1 MRFQC
6 NHCRALLELDDV
18 QPGEIVQCP
27 TCLSPVAVPET
38 VTSPRAL
45 LGDFVIKN
53 LIGNGGMGT
62 VYLAHQITLDRDVAL
77 KVLHADFSDD
87 TAFIQNFI
95 NEARAAASLNHPNIV
110 QAVAVNCDEG
120 RWYFAMEYINGS
132 TLKQML
138 AQNGRIPP
146 QQMLGIASEIVSAL
160 KYAWKEKQIVHRDI
174 KPDNIMMTADGHA
187 KLADLGLARKITE
200 LHEDGSTELFGTPQY
215 LAPELLSGATPNAA
229 SDIYSLG
236 ATLYHALSGRF
247 PFIADTPEA
256 IANLH
261 VTAPLVP
268 LKEVAPDISE
278 PISNLVDIMMAKS
291 PEDRYQDY
299 DELEKDI
306 QRVANGEMPL
316 HTLSAD
322 ASSESNDASSS
333 ETTATAK
340 HGKPKLK
347 FTKGHVKL
355 HKTDKTPSAEDATSS
370 ATSDTNQPDNTAQQ
384 EQSSEVTTTEAAAQP
399 TSAPV
404 PPPVKT
410 GGTAILLTVVALLI
424 VVACAAVAAFII
436 HGRKQTP
443 NAVQTPSVAT
453 QTETVATEEQPQVSQ
468 EEQQAKIEAEEKAK
482 LEAEEKA
489 RKEAEEK
496 AKLEAEE
503 KERKEAEEKAKL
515 EAEEKARKDA
525 EEKARKEKEEK
536 IAAEKARKEAEI
548 KARRDAVAA
557 EKAQRIEN
565 ALQEVAGRDFSDAR
579 QAFFSRIEHEEP
591 QDKEWRDQW
600 EQALTV
606 AESFWDGLK
615 DSASKL
621 TETQLNDFAMKNLRQ
636 KFLKSNFGEQPWTI
650 VDMTGDTITLRREID
665 ATEADDGKEE
675 IKPIQWTRKLQELR
689 FNQLEAL
696 ANTIFPLKDKSAE
709 ESRQALGL
717 YLLLCG
723 IAPAKAIIEKYN
735 LSENWPAITEAADSM
750 SPSNYIATQLA
761 CVKERAAIAA
771 NSKEPLLRTL
781 AAIQA
786 YSLGNAL
793 YLTFPNQKEFY
804 ATEIQQII
812 KPLFST
818 NR

>member
-27 TCLSPVAVPET
+27 TCLSPVAVPES

-120 RWYFAMEYINGS
+120 RWYFAMEYIDGN

-138 AQNGRIPP
+138 EQNGRIPER
-146 QQMLGIASEIVSAL
+146 QMLGIAKEVVSAL

-200 LHEDGSTELFGTPQY
+200 MNEDGSTELYGTPQY

-256 IANLH
+256 IATLH

-268 LKEVAPDISE
+268 LKDIAPDISE
-278 PISNLVDIMMAKS
+278 PVSRLVDIMMAKS

-299 DELEKDI
+299 DQLEQDI
-306 QRVANGEMPL
+306 QHIENGEMPI
-316 HTLSAD
+316 HQSSDD
-322 ASSESNDASSS
+322 AAKTDDAQ
-333 ETTATAK
+333 TTSQATTQK

-347 FTKGHVKL
+347 FTKSHVKL
-355 HKTDKTPSAEDATSS
+355 HKTEKTSSNDTSTINATSTEQSQKTTEQEKPTETPS
-370 ATSDTNQPDNTAQQ
+370 
-384 EQSSEVTTTEAAAQP
+384 VTP
-399 TSAPV
+399 APSTL
-404 PPPVKT
+404 PPVKT
-410 GGTAILLTVVALLI
+410 GGSSAILLAVLALLI
-424 VVACAAVAAFII
+424 IIIGSAVAFFVIRGHQQTTPAVQPAAVA
-436 HGRKQTP
+436 
-443 NAVQTPSVAT
+443 S
-453 QTETVATEEQPQVSQ
+453 QTEVKESEEQTQVVQ
-468 EEQQAKIEAEEKAK
+468 DEEKAKAEAAEKARLEAEEKEKKEAEEKARLEAEEKARKEADEKAK

-489 RKEAEEK
+489 KK
-496 AKLEAEE
+496 
-503 KERKEAEEKAKL
+503 
-515 EAEEKARKDA
+515 EAEEKARK
-525 EEKARKEKEEK
+525 EEEEK
-536 IAAEKARKEAEI
+536 IAAEKARKEAEL
-548 KARRDAVAA
+548 KARQDAIAT
-557 EKAQRIEN
+557 EKAKRIKT
-565 ALQEVAGRDFSDAR
+565 ALQEVAERDFSDAR

-591 QDKEWRDQW
+591 QDKKWRDQW
-600 EQALTV
+600 EQALMEV
-606 AESFWDGLK
+606 ECFWDGMK
-615 DSASKL
+615 NATQKL
-621 TETQLNDFAMKNLRQ
+621 INTQLNEFSMKSLRQ
-636 KFLKSNFGEQPWTI
+636 KFIKTNFCEQPWTI
-650 VDMTGDTITLRREID
+650 TDMTGDTITLRREFDIS
-665 ATEADDGKEE
+665 EADDGKEE
-675 IKPIQWTRKLQELR
+675 LKPVQWTRKLQELR
-689 FNQLEAL
+689 FSQIEAI
-696 ANTIFPLKDKSAE
+696 AERIFPLKGKSQE
-709 ESRQALGL
+709 ESRQSLGL

-723 IAPAKAIIEKYN
+723 VAPSQAIVEKYGLN
-735 LSENWPAITEAADSM
+735 ENWSAIVETANSI
-750 SPSNYIATQLA
+750 SPQNYITTQLA
-761 CVKERAAIAA
+761 CVKERAETATNA
-771 NSKEPLLRTL
+771 KEPLIRTL
-781 AAIQA
+781 VAIQA

-793 YLTFPNQKEFY
+793 YLTFPTQKELY

>member
-27 TCLSPVAVPET
+27 TCLSPVAVPES

-138 AQNGRIPP
+138 AQNGRIPEH
-146 QQMLGIASEIVSAL
+146 QMLGIATEIVSAL

-200 LHEDGSTELFGTPQY
+200 LHEDGSTELYGTPQY
-215 LAPELLSGATPNAA
+215 IAPELLSGATPNAA

-236 ATLYHALSGRF
+236 ATLYHALSGQF
-247 PFIADTPEA
+247 PFIADTPVS

-268 LKEVAPDISE
+268 LKDVAPDISE
-278 PISNLVDIMMAKS
+278 PVSRLVDIMMAKS
-291 PEDRYQDY
+291 PENRYQDY
-299 DELEKDI
+299 DVLEQNI
-306 QRVANGEMPL
+306 QRVISGEMPIL
-316 HTLSAD
+316 QSAD
-322 ASSESNDASSS
+322 DAAQNDGTQATEQTAAS
-333 ETTATAK
+333 K

-347 FTKGHVKL
+347 FTKGHAKL
-355 HKTDKTPSAEDATSS
+355 HKTDKTAAEEATPATEQANATTEQEKPVETPSATAALS
-370 ATSDTNQPDNTAQQ
+370 A
-384 EQSSEVTTTEAAAQP
+384 
-399 TSAPV
+399 
-404 PPPVKT
+404 PPPVKP
-410 GGTAILLTVVALLI
+410 GGGSAILLSVLALLI
-424 VVACAAVAAFII
+424 VIACAAVAVFVIR
-436 HGRKQTP
+436 GRQQTTP
-443 NAVQTPSVAT
+443 AVQTDAVAAS
-453 QTETVATEEQPQVSQ
+453 QTDVTDTEEQTQAI
-468 EEQQAKIEAEEKAK
+468 EEAEKAQKEAEEKARLEAEEK
-482 LEAEEKA
+482 EKKEAEEKARLEAEEKA

-503 KERKEAEEKAKL
+503 KAKKEAEEKARR
-515 EAEEKARKDA
+515 EE
-525 EEKARKEKEEK
+525 EEK
-536 IAAEKARKEAEI
+536 IAAEKAQKEAEE

-557 EKAQRIEN
+557 EKTRRLET
-565 ALQEVAGRDFSDAR
+565 ALQEVAERDFSDAR
-579 QAFFSRIEHEEP
+579 QAFFSRIDHEEP
-591 QDKEWRDQW
+591 QDKEWRNQW
-600 EQALTV
+600 EQALTE
-606 AESFWDGLK
+606 AESFWDGMK
-615 DSASKL
+615 NSTSKL
-621 TETQLNDFAMKNLRQ
+621 IGTQLKEFSMKSLRQ
-636 KFLKSNFGEQPWTI
+636 KFSKTNRGELPWTI
-650 VDMTGDTITLRREID
+650 TDMTGDTIAISSEFD
-665 ATEADDGKEE
+665 VSEAEDGKEE
-675 IKPIQWTRKLQELR
+675 IKTVQWTRKLQELR
-689 FNQLEAL
+689 FNQIEAI
-696 ANTIFPLKDKSAE
+696 AETIFPLKGKSLE

-717 YLLLCG
+717 YLLFCG
-723 IAPAKAIIEKYN
+723 TAPAQAIVDKYG
-735 LSENWPAITEAADSM
+735 LSDKWSAITEAANSI
-750 SPSNYIATQLA
+750 SPHDYVTTQLA
-761 CVKERAAIAA
+761 CVKERAETASTA
-771 NSKEPLLRTL
+771 KEPLVRTL

-793 YLTFPNQKEFY
+793 YLTFPNQKELY
-804 ATEIQQII
+804 AAEIQQIL
-812 KPLFST
+812 KPLFSQ
-818 NR
+818 NK

>member
-27 TCLSPVAVPET
+27 TCLSPVAVPES

-120 RWYFAMEYINGS
+120 RWYFAMEYIDGN

-138 AQNGRIPP
+138 EQNGRIPER
-146 QQMLGIASEIVSAL
+146 QMLGIVSEVVSAL

-200 LHEDGSTELFGTPQY
+200 MNEDGSTELYGTPQY

-268 LKEVAPDISE
+268 LKDVAPDISE
-278 PISNLVDIMMAKS
+278 PVSRLVDIMMAKS

-299 DELEKDI
+299 DQLEQDL

-316 HTLSAD
+316 HQSAD
-322 ASSESNDASSS
+322 DATKNDNTQTA
-333 ETTATAK
+333 EQTATPK

-347 FTKGHVKL
+347 LTKGHVKL
-355 HKTDKTPSAEDATSS
+355 HKTDKPSADDTSTTNAASTEQSQETTEQEKPTETPSAT
-370 ATSDTNQPDNTAQQ
+370 
-384 EQSSEVTTTEAAAQP
+384 
-399 TSAPV
+399 PV
-404 PPPVKT
+404 PSTIPPLKT
-410 GGTAILLTVVALLI
+410 GGSSAILLAVLALLI
-424 VVACAAVAAFII
+424 IIVGAAVAFFVIR
-436 HGRKQTP
+436 GRQQTTP
-443 NAVQTPSVAT
+443 ALQPTAVTT
-453 QTETVATEEQPQVSQ
+453 QTEVKESEAQTQYALDAEK
-468 EEQQAKIEAEEKAK
+468 AKAEAEEKARLEAEEK
-482 LEAEEKA
+482 EKKEAEEKARLEAEEKA

-496 AKLEAEE
+496 AKLEAE
-503 KERKEAEEKAKL
+503 KKAKK
-515 EAEEKARKDA
+515 EAEEKARK
-525 EEKARKEKEEK
+525 EEEEK
-536 IAAEKARKEAEI
+536 IAAEKARKEAEE
-548 KARRDAVAA
+548 KARRDAVVD
-557 EKAQRIEN
+557 EKAKRIET
-565 ALQEVAGRDFSDAR
+565 ALKEVATRDFSDAR
-579 QAFFSRIEHEEP
+579 QAFFSRIDHEEP
-591 QDKEWRDQW
+591 KDKEWRDQW
-600 EQALTV
+600 EQALIE
-606 AESFWDGLK
+606 AESFWDGMK
-615 DSASKL
+615 DSAAKL
-621 TETQLNDFAMKNLRQ
+621 TGGQLNEFSMKSLRQ
-636 KFLKSNFGEQPWTI
+636 KFIKTNFGEQPWTI
-650 VDMTGDTITLRREID
+650 SDMTGDTITLRREFDIS
-665 ATEADDGKEE
+665 EADDGKEE
-675 IKPIQWTRKLQELR
+675 IKPVQWTRKLQELR
-689 FNQLEAL
+689 FSQIEAI
-696 ANTIFPLKDKSAE
+696 AETIFPLKGKSQE

-723 IAPAKAIIEKYN
+723 MAPAQAVIEKYD
-735 LSENWPAITEAADSM
+735 LADKWSHIAETTESISSQDYIT
-750 SPSNYIATQLA
+750 TQLA
-761 CVKERAAIAA
+761 CVKERAETAT
-771 NSKEPLLRTL
+771 NTKEPLVRTL

-793 YLTFPNQKEFY
+793 YLTFPNQKELY

>member
-1 MRFQC
+1 M
-6 NHCRALLELDDV
+6 
-18 QPGEIVQCP
+18 QCP
-27 TCLSPVAVPET
+27 TCLSPVAVPES

-120 RWYFAMEYINGS
+120 RWYFAMEYIDGN

-138 AQNGRIPP
+138 EQNGRIPER
-146 QQMLGIASEIVSAL
+146 QMLGIASEVVSAL

-200 LHEDGSTELFGTPQY
+200 MNEDGSTELYGTPQY

-261 VTAPLVP
+261 ITAPLVP
-268 LKEVAPDISE
+268 LKDVAPDISE
-278 PISNLVDIMMAKS
+278 PASRLVDIMMAKS

-299 DELEKDI
+299 DQLEQDI

-316 HTLSAD
+316 HQSAD
-322 ASSESNDASSS
+322 DATKNDNTQTAQQ
-333 ETTATAK
+333 TATPK

-347 FTKGHVKL
+347 LTKGHVKL
-355 HKTDKTPSAEDATSS
+355 HKTDKPSADDASTTNAASTEQAQETTEQEKPTETPSSPAAPS
-370 ATSDTNQPDNTAQQ
+370 
-384 EQSSEVTTTEAAAQP
+384 TT
-399 TSAPV
+399 
-404 PPPVKT
+404 PPVKT
-410 GGTAILLTVVALLI
+410 GGSSAILLAVLALLI
-424 VVACAAVAAFII
+424 VIVGAAVAFFVIR
-436 HGRKQTP
+436 GRQQTP
-443 NAVQTPSVAT
+443 TAVQPTAVAS
-453 QTETVATEEQPQVSQ
+453 QTEVKESEEQTQVVQ
-468 EEQQAKIEAEEKAK
+468 DEEKAKAEAEEKARLEAEEKEKKEAEEKARLEAEEKARKEEEEKAK

-489 RKEAEEK
+489 KK
-496 AKLEAEE
+496 
-503 KERKEAEEKAKL
+503 
-515 EAEEKARKDA
+515 EAEEKARK
-525 EEKARKEKEEK
+525 EEEEK
-536 IAAEKARKEAEI
+536 IAAEKARKEAEE
-548 KARRDAVAA
+548 KARRDAVAD
-557 EKAQRIEN
+557 EKAKRIET
-565 ALQEVAGRDFSDAR
+565 ALREIAERDFSDAR
-579 QAFFSRIEHEEP
+579 QAFFSRIDHEEP
-591 QDKEWRDQW
+591 KDKEWRDQW
-600 EQALTV
+600 EQALIE
-606 AESFWDGLK
+606 AESFWDGMK
-615 DSASKL
+615 DSAAKL
-621 TETQLNDFAMKNLRQ
+621 AGGQLNEFSMKSLRQ
-636 KFLKSNFGEQPWTI
+636 KFIKTNFGEQPWTI
-650 VDMTGDTITLRREID
+650 SDMTGDTITLRREFD
-665 ATEADDGKEE
+665 VSEADESKEE
-675 IKPIQWTRKLQELR
+675 IKPVQWTRKLQELR
-689 FNQLEAL
+689 FSQIEAI
-696 ANTIFPLKDKSAE
+696 AEIIFPLKGKSQE

-723 IAPAKAIIEKYN
+723 VAPAQAVIDKYG
-735 LSENWPAITEAADSM
+735 LADKWSHIAETTESISSQDYITS
-750 SPSNYIATQLA
+750 QLA
-761 CVKERAAIAA
+761 CIKERAETATNA
-771 NSKEPLLRTL
+771 KEPLVRTL

-793 YLTFPNQKEFY
+793 YLTFPNQKELY

>member
-6 NHCRALLELDDV
+6 NHCRALLELDEV

-27 TCLSPVAVPET
+27 TCLSPVAVPES

-45 LGDFVIKN
+45 LGDFVIKS

-120 RWYFAMEYINGS
+120 RWYFAMEYIDGS

-138 AQNGRIPP
+138 EQNGRIPER
-146 QQMLGIASEIVSAL
+146 QMLGITSEIVSAL

-174 KPDNIMMTADGHA
+174 KPDNIMMTADGHV

-215 LAPELLSGATPNAA
+215 LAPELLSGAMPNAA

-247 PFIADTPEA
+247 PFIADTPIA

-261 VTAPLVP
+261 ATAPLVP
-268 LKEVAPDISE
+268 LKDVAPDISE
-278 PISNLVDIMMAKS
+278 PVSRLVDIMMAKS
-291 PEDRYQDY
+291 PEERYQDY
-299 DELEKDI
+299 DALEQDI

-316 HTLSAD
+316 HQSAD
-322 ASSESNDASSS
+322 NTAKNDDTQTA
-333 ETTATAK
+333 EQTATQK

-347 FTKGHVKL
+347 LTKGHVKL
-355 HKTDKTPSAEDATSS
+355 HKADKPSGDDASTTDSASSEHSKETTEQEKPTETPSA
-370 ATSDTNQPDNTAQQ
+370 TA
-384 EQSSEVTTTEAAAQP
+384 
-399 TSAPV
+399 APSTI
-404 PPPVKT
+404 PPVKT
-410 GGTAILLTVVALLI
+410 GGGSAIMLAVLALLI
-424 VVACAAVAAFII
+424 VIVGAAVAFFVI
-436 HGRKQTP
+436 RSRQQTP
-443 NAVQTPSVAT
+443 PPVQPDAVASQTEVKESEEQTQAVQDA
-453 QTETVATEEQPQVSQ
+453 EK
-468 EEQQAKIEAEEKAK
+468 AKVEAEEKARLEAEEK
-482 LEAEEKA
+482 EKKEAEEKARLEAEEKA

-503 KERKEAEEKAKL
+503 KAKK
-515 EAEEKARKDA
+515 EAEEKARK
-525 EEKARKEKEEK
+525 EEEEK
-536 IAAEKARKEAEI
+536 IAAEKARKEAEE
-548 KARRDAVAA
+548 KARQDAIAA
-557 EKAQRIEN
+557 EKSKRLETAMR
-565 ALQEVAGRDFSDAR
+565 EVATRDFSDAR
-579 QAFFSRIEHEEP
+579 QAFFSRIDHEAP
-591 QDKEWRDQW
+591 KDKEWRDQW
-600 EQALTV
+600 EQALIE
-606 AESFWDGLK
+606 AENFWDGMK
-615 DSASKL
+615 ESASKL
-621 TETQLNDFAMKNLRQ
+621 TGSQLKEFSMKNLRQ
-636 KFLKSNFGEQPWTI
+636 KFLKTNFGEQLWTI
-650 VDMTGDTITLRREID
+650 TDMTGDTITLSSEFD
-665 ATEADDGKEE
+665 VSEAEDGKEE
-675 IKPIQWTRKLQELR
+675 IKSVKWIRKLQELR
-689 FNQLEAL
+689 ISQIEAI
-696 ANTIFPLKDKSAE
+696 AETIFPLKGKSQE

-723 IAPAKAIIEKYN
+723 VAPPQVVVEKYG
-735 LSENWPAITEAADSM
+735 LADKWPHIVEATDSISSQDYITM
-750 SPSNYIATQLA
+750 QLA
-761 CVKERAAIAA
+761 CVKERAETASNAPETLI
-771 NSKEPLLRTL
+771 KTL

-786 YSLGNAL
+786 FSLGNAL
-793 YLTFPNQKEFY
+793 YLTFPNQKELY
-804 ATEIQQII
+804 ATEIQHII

>member
-27 TCLSPVAVPET
+27 TCLSPVAVPES

-120 RWYFAMEYINGS
+120 RWYFAMEYIDGN

-138 AQNGRIPP
+138 EQNGRIPER
-146 QQMLGIASEIVSAL
+146 QMLGIASEVVSAL

-200 LHEDGSTELFGTPQY
+200 MNEDGSTELYGTPQY

-268 LKEVAPDISE
+268 LKDVASDISE
-278 PISNLVDIMMAKS
+278 PVSRLVDIMMAKS

-299 DELEKDI
+299 DQLEQDI

-316 HTLSAD
+316 HQSAD
-322 ASSESNDASSS
+322 DATKNDNAQ
-333 ETTATAK
+333 TAEQTVTPK

-347 FTKGHVKL
+347 LTKGHIKL
-355 HKTDKTPSAEDATSS
+355 HKTDKPSGDDASTTNAVSTEHPQATTEQEKPTETPSST
-370 ATSDTNQPDNTAQQ
+370 P
-384 EQSSEVTTTEAAAQP
+384 
-399 TSAPV
+399 APSTI
-404 PPPVKT
+404 PPVKT
-410 GGTAILLTVVALLI
+410 GGSSAILLTVLALLI
-424 VVACAAVAAFII
+424 VIVGAAVAFFVIR
-436 HGRKQTP
+436 GRQQATP
-443 NAVQTPSVAT
+443 AVQPTTVAS
-453 QTETVATEEQPQVSQ
+453 QTEVKAAEEQT
-468 EEQQAKIEAEEKAK
+468 QAIQDAEKAKAEAEEKARLEAEEK
-482 LEAEEKA
+482 EKKEAEEKARLEAEEKA

-503 KERKEAEEKAKL
+503 KAKK
-515 EAEEKARKDA
+515 EAEEKARK
-525 EEKARKEKEEK
+525 EEEEK
-536 IAAEKARKEAEI
+536 IAAEKARKEAEE
-548 KARRDAVAA
+548 KARRDAVAD
-557 EKAQRIEN
+557 EKAKRIET
-565 ALQEVAGRDFSDAR
+565 ALNEVATRDFSDAR
-579 QAFFSRIEHEEP
+579 QAFFSRIDHEEP
-591 QDKEWRDQW
+591 KDKEWRDQW
-600 EQALTV
+600 EQALIE
-606 AESFWDGLK
+606 AESFWDGMK
-615 DSASKL
+615 DSNDKL
-621 TETQLNDFAMKNLRQ
+621 TGAQLNEFSMKSLRQ
-636 KFLKSNFGEQPWTI
+636 KIIKTNFGEQPWTI
-650 VDMTGDTITLRREID
+650 SDMTGDAITLRREFD
-665 ATEADDGKEE
+665 VSEADDGKEE
-675 IKPIQWTRKLQELR
+675 IKPVQWTRKLQELR
-689 FNQLEAL
+689 FSQIEAI
-696 ANTIFPLKDKSAE
+696 AETIFPLKGKSLE

-723 IAPAKAIIEKYN
+723 VAPAQIVIKKYS
-735 LSENWPAITEAADSM
+735 LADKWSHIVETTESISSQDYITA
-750 SPSNYIATQLA
+750 QLA
-761 CVKERAAIAA
+761 CIKERAETATNA
-771 NSKEPLLRTL
+771 NEPLIRTL

-793 YLTFPNQKEFY
+793 YLTFPNQKELY

>member
-27 TCLSPVAVPET
+27 TCLSPVAVPES

-146 QQMLGIASEIVSAL
+146 QQMLGITMEIVSAL

-200 LHEDGSTELFGTPQY
+200 QHEDGSTELFGTPQY
-215 LAPELLSGATPNAA
+215 LAPELLSCATPNAA

-306 QRVANGEMPL
+306 QRVVNGEMPL
-316 HTLSAD
+316 RTHSAN
-322 ASSESNDASSS
+322 APLESNDASNA
-333 ETTATAK
+333 ENTATSK

-347 FTKGHVKL
+347 FTKGHAKL
-355 HKTDKTPSAEDATSS
+355 HKTDKAPTAEDASSSTS
-370 ATSDTNQPDNTAQQ
+370 TDTKQTEGTTEQ
-384 EQSSEVTTTEAAAQP
+384 EKPSEVTTEATTQP
-399 TSAPV
+399 VSAPM

-424 VVACAAVAAFII
+424 VIACAAVAAFII
-436 HGRKQTP
+436 HGRKQTAT
-443 NAVQTPSVAT
+443 AVQTPSVVS
-453 QTETVATEEQPQVSQ
+453 QTESVEAEVQTQVSQ

-496 AKLEAEE
+496 A
-503 KERKEAEEKAKL
+503 RKEE
-515 EAEEKARKDA
+515 
-525 EEKARKEKEEK
+525 EEK

-557 EKAQRIEN
+557 EKAKRIET
-565 ALQEVAGRDFSDAR
+565 ALQEVAGRDFSGAR
-579 QAFFSRIEHEEP
+579 QAFFSRIDHEEP
-591 QDKEWRDQW
+591 QDKEWREQW
-600 EQALTV
+600 EQALTA

-621 TETQLNDFAMKNLRQ
+621 TDTQLNEFSMKSLRH

-650 VDMTGDTITLRREID
+650 MDMTGDTIILCREID
-665 ATEADDGKEE
+665 ATETEDGKEE
-675 IKPIQWTRKLQELR
+675 IKNVQWTRKLQELR
-689 FNQLEAL
+689 FNQIEAL
-696 ANTIFPLKDKSAE
+696 ANTIFPLKDKSLE

-717 YLLLCG
+717 YLLLFG
-723 IAPAKAIIEKYN
+723 MAPAKAIVEKYN
-735 LSENWPAITEAADSM
+735 LSENWPAITEAANSM
-750 SPSNYIATQLA
+750 SPQNYITTQLD
-761 CVKERAAIAA
+761 CVKERAETASNA
-771 NSKEPLLRTL
+771 KEPLSRTL

-793 YLTFPNQKEFY
+793 YLTFPNQKELY

-812 KPLFST
+812 KPLFSQ
-818 NR
+818 NK

>member
-27 TCLSPVAVPET
+27 TCLSPVAVPES

-95 NEARAAASLNHPNIV
+95 NEARAAANLNHPNIV

-138 AQNGRIPP
+138 AQNGRIPEH
-146 QQMLGIASEIVSAL
+146 QMLGIASEIVSAL

-215 LAPELLSGATPNAA
+215 IAPELLSGATPNAA

-247 PFIADTPEA
+247 PFIADTPIS

-268 LKEVAPDISE
+268 LKDVAPDISE
-278 PISNLVDIMMAKS
+278 PVSCLVDIMMAKS
-291 PEDRYQDY
+291 PEERYQDY
-299 DELEKDI
+299 DVLEQDI
-306 QRVANGEMPL
+306 QRVANGEMPIL
-316 HTLSAD
+316 QSAD
-322 ASSESNDASSS
+322 DTAKNDGGQAT
-333 ETTATAK
+333 EQTATSK

-347 FTKGHVKL
+347 FTKGHAKL
-355 HKTDKTPSAEDATSS
+355 HKTDKPAAEEATPATEQANATTEQEKPAETPSATAAPS
-370 ATSDTNQPDNTAQQ
+370 A
-384 EQSSEVTTTEAAAQP
+384 
-399 TSAPV
+399 
-404 PPPVKT
+404 PPPVKKG
-410 GGTAILLTVVALLI
+410 GGTAILLAVLALLI
-424 VVACAAVAAFII
+424 VIVCAAVAVFVIR
-436 HGRKQTP
+436 GRQQTTP
-443 NAVQTPSVAT
+443 AIQTAAVVNQSET
-453 QTETVATEEQPQVSQ
+453 TETEEQMQAVQ
-468 EEQQAKIEAEEKAK
+468 EAEKAKKEAEEKARLEAEEKAK
-482 LEAEEKA
+482 KEAEEKARLEAEEKA

-496 AKLEAEE
+496 ARLEAEE
-503 KERKEAEEKAKL
+503 KAKKEAEEKARR
-515 EAEEKARKDA
+515 EE
-525 EEKARKEKEEK
+525 EEK
-536 IAAEKARKEAEI
+536 IAAEKARKEAEE

-557 EKAQRIEN
+557 AKTRRIET
-565 ALQEVAGRDFSDAR
+565 ALHEVAERDFSDAR
-579 QAFFSRIEHEEP
+579 QAFFSRIDHEEP
-591 QDKEWRDQW
+591 QDKEWRNQW
-600 EQALTV
+600 EQALTE
-606 AESFWDGLK
+606 AESFWDGMK
-615 DSASKL
+615 NSTSKL
-621 TETQLNDFAMKNLRQ
+621 IDTQLKEFSMKSLRQ
-636 KFLKSNFGEQPWTI
+636 KFSKNNFGELPWTI
-650 VDMTGDTITLRREID
+650 TDMTGDDITLRCAFD
-665 ATEADDGKEE
+665 VSEAEDGKEE
-675 IKPIQWTRKLQELR
+675 IKNVQWTRKLQELR
-689 FNQLEAL
+689 FNQIEAI
-696 ANTIFPLKDKSAE
+696 AETIFPLKGKSQE
-709 ESRQALGL
+709 ESLQALGL

-723 IAPAKAIIEKYN
+723 TAPAQAIIEKYR
-735 LSENWPAITEAADSM
+735 LSDKWAAITETAESM
-750 SPSNYIATQLA
+750 SPENYVAIQLS
-761 CVKERAAIAA
+761 CIKERAETASNA
-771 NSKEPLLRTL
+771 KEPLVRTL

-793 YLTFPNQKEFY
+793 YLTFPHQKELY

-812 KPLFST
+812 KPLFSQ
-818 NR
+818 NK

>member
-27 TCLSPVAVPET
+27 TCLSPVAVPES

-120 RWYFAMEYINGS
+120 RWYFAMEYINGN

-138 AQNGRIPP
+138 AQNGRIPER
-146 QQMLGIASEIVSAL
+146 QMLGIALEIVSAL

-291 PEDRYQDY
+291 PENRYQDY

-316 HTLSAD
+316 RTLSAD
-322 ASSESNDASSS
+322 ASSESNDTSSS
-333 ETTATAK
+333 EITATAK

-355 HKTDKTPSAEDATSS
+355 HKTDKTPSAEDASSS
-370 ATSDTNQPDNTAQQ
+370 ASTDTNQPKNAKEQ
-384 EQSSEVTTTEAAAQP
+384 EKTSEANAEITAQP
-399 TSAPV
+399 TPAPMS
-404 PPPVKT
+404 PPVKT
-410 GGTAILLTVVALLI
+410 GGNTILLTVVALLI
-424 VVACAAVAAFII
+424 VVVCAAVAAFII

-443 NAVQTPSVAT
+443 IAVQTPSIAT
-453 QTETVATEEQPQVSQ
+453 QTEIAATETQPQVSQ
-468 EEQQAKIEAEEKAK
+468 EEQQVKIEE
-482 LEAEEKA
+482 
-489 RKEAEEK
+489 EEK

-525 EEKARKEKEEK
+525 EEKARKEGEEK

-557 EKAQRIEN
+557 EKAKRIET
-565 ALQEVAGRDFSDAR
+565 ALQEVAGRDFSGAR
-579 QAFFSRIEHEEP
+579 QVFFSRIDHEEL

-600 EQALTV
+600 EQALTT

-621 TETQLNDFAMKNLRQ
+621 INTQLNEFSMKSLRQ
-636 KFLKSNFGEQPWTI
+636 KSIKNNLIEQQWTI
-650 VDMTGDTITLRREID
+650 MDMTGDIITLRREINV
-665 ATEADDGKEE
+665 TEMEDRKEE
-675 IKPIQWTRKLQELR
+675 IKPVQWTRKLQELR
-689 FNQLEAL
+689 FSQVETL
-696 ANTIFPLKDKSAE
+696 ANTIFPLKEKSTE

-717 YLLLCG
+717 YILLCG
-723 IAPAKAIIEKYN
+723 AAPAQAIIEKYN
-735 LSENWPAITEAADSM
+735 LSENWPAITDAADSI
-750 SPSNYIATQLA
+750 PPNNYITTQLA
-761 CVKERAAIAA
+761 CIKERAETALNA
-771 NSKEPLLRTL
+771 KDPLLRTL
-781 AAIQA
+781 TSIQA

-793 YLTFPNQKEFY
+793 YLTFPNQKKLY

>member
-27 TCLSPVAVPET
+27 TCLSPVAVPES

-138 AQNGRIPP
+138 AQNGRIPER
-146 QQMLGIASEIVSAL
+146 QMLGIASEVVSAL
-160 KYAWKEKQIVHRDI
+160 KYAWNEKQIVHRDI

-200 LHEDGSTELFGTPQY
+200 LHEDGSTELYGTPQY
-215 LAPELLSGATPNAA
+215 IAPELLSGATPNAA

-247 PFIADTPEA
+247 PFIADTPVS

-268 LKEVAPDISE
+268 LKDVAPDISE
-278 PISNLVDIMMAKS
+278 PVSRLVDIMMAKS
-291 PEDRYQDY
+291 PENRYQDY
-299 DELEKDI
+299 DVLEQDI
-306 QRVANGEMPL
+306 QRVINGEMPIL
-316 HTLSAD
+316 QAVDDTTK
-322 ASSESNDASSS
+322 NDGVHAT
-333 ETTATAK
+333 EQTITAK

-347 FTKGHVKL
+347 FTKGHAKL
-355 HKTDKTPSAEDATSS
+355 HKTDKPAAEEATHATEQSNTTTSEQAKPAETPSTS
-370 ATSDTNQPDNTAQQ
+370 AT
-384 EQSSEVTTTEAAAQP
+384 
-399 TSAPV
+399 APST
-404 PPPVKT
+404 PPPAKT
-410 GGTAILLTVVALLI
+410 GGGSAILMAVLALLI
-424 VVACAAVAAFII
+424 IIVCAAVAVFVIR
-436 HGRKQTP
+436 GRQQTTP
-443 NAVQTPSVAT
+443 VIPAAAVVNQPEVT
-453 QTETVATEEQPQVSQ
+453 ATEEQTQTVQ
-468 EEQQAKIEAEEKAK
+468 EAEKAQKEAEEKARLEAEEK
-482 LEAEEKA
+482 EKKEADEKARLEAEEKA

-496 AKLEAEE
+496 AK
-503 KERKEAEEKAKL
+503 
-515 EAEEKARKDA
+515 KDA
-525 EEKARKEKEEK
+525 EEKARKEEEER
-536 IAAEKARKEAEI
+536 IAAEKARKEAEL

-557 EKAQRIEN
+557 EKTRRLET

-579 QAFFSRIEHEEP
+579 QAFFSRIDHEEP
-591 QDKEWRDQW
+591 QDKEWRNQW
-600 EQALTV
+600 EQALTE
-606 AESFWDGLK
+606 AESFWDGMK
-615 DSASKL
+615 NSTSKL
-621 TETQLNDFAMKNLRQ
+621 IDTQLKEFSMKSLRQ
-636 KFLKSNFGEQPWTI
+636 KFSKNNFGELPWTI
-650 VDMTGDTITLRREID
+650 TDMTGDTITIRSEFD
-665 ATEADDGKEE
+665 VSEAEDGKEE
-675 IKPIQWTRKLQELR
+675 IKTVQWTRKLQELR
-689 FNQLEAL
+689 FSQIEAI
-696 ANTIFPLKDKSAE
+696 AETIFPLKGKSLE

-723 IAPAKAIIEKYN
+723 TAPAQAIVEKYG
-735 LSENWPAITEAADSM
+735 LSDKWSTITEAANSI
-750 SPSNYIATQLA
+750 SPHDYVTTQLT
-761 CVKERAAIAA
+761 CVKERAETASTA
-771 NSKEPLLRTL
+771 KEPLVRTL

-793 YLTFPNQKEFY
+793 YLTFPNQKELY

-812 KPLFST
+812 KPLFSQ
-818 NR
+818 NK

>member
-27 TCLSPVAVPET
+27 TCLSPVAVPES

-146 QQMLGIASEIVSAL
+146 QQMLGITMEIVSAL

-215 LAPELLSGATPNAA
+215 LAPELLSCATPNAA

-306 QRVANGEMPL
+306 QRVVNGEMPL
-316 HTLSAD
+316 RTHSAN
-322 ASSESNDASSS
+322 APLESNDASNAENTVTS
-333 ETTATAK
+333 K

-347 FTKGHVKL
+347 FTKGHAKL
-355 HKTDKTPSAEDATSS
+355 HKTDKAPTAEDASSS
-370 ATSDTNQPDNTAQQ
+370 ASTDTKQTEGTTEQ
-384 EQSSEVTTTEAAAQP
+384 EKPSEVTTEATTQP
-399 TSAPV
+399 ASAPM

-424 VVACAAVAAFII
+424 VIACAAVAAFII
-436 HGRKQTP
+436 HGRKQTAT
-443 NAVQTPSVAT
+443 AVQTPSVVS
-453 QTETVATEEQPQVSQ
+453 QTESVEAEVQTQVSQ

-503 KERKEAEEKAKL
+503 KARKEAEEKA
-515 EAEEKARKDA
+515 
-525 EEKARKEKEEK
+525 RKEEEEK

-557 EKAQRIEN
+557 EKAKRIET
-565 ALQEVAGRDFSDAR
+565 ALQEVAGRDFSGAR
-579 QAFFSRIEHEEP
+579 QAFFSRIDHEEP
-591 QDKEWRDQW
+591 QDKEWREQW
-600 EQALTV
+600 EQALTA

-621 TETQLNDFAMKNLRQ
+621 TDTQLNEFSMKSLRH

-650 VDMTGDTITLRREID
+650 MDMTGDTIILCREID
-665 ATEADDGKEE
+665 ASETEDGKEE
-675 IKPIQWTRKLQELR
+675 IKNVQWTRKLQELR
-689 FNQLEAL
+689 FNQIEAL
-696 ANTIFPLKDKSAE
+696 ANTIFPLKDKSLE

-717 YLLLCG
+717 YLLLFG
-723 IAPAKAIIEKYN
+723 MAPAKAIVEKYN
-735 LSENWPAITEAADSM
+735 LSENWPAITEAANSM
-750 SPSNYIATQLA
+750 SPQNYITTQLD
-761 CVKERAAIAA
+761 CVKERAETASNA
-771 NSKEPLLRTL
+771 KEPLSRTL

-793 YLTFPNQKEFY
+793 YLTFPNQKELY

-812 KPLFST
+812 KPLFSQ
-818 NR
+818 NK

>member
-27 TCLSPVAVPET
+27 TCLSPVAVPES

-120 RWYFAMEYINGS
+120 RWYFAMEYINGN

-138 AQNGRIPP
+138 AQNGRIPER
-146 QQMLGIASEIVSAL
+146 QMLGIALEIVSAL

-291 PEDRYQDY
+291 PENRYQDY

-316 HTLSAD
+316 RTLSAD
-322 ASSESNDASSS
+322 ASSESNDTSTS

-347 FTKGHVKL
+347 LTKGHVKL
-355 HKTDKTPSAEDATSS
+355 HKTDKTSSAEDASSTSS
-370 ATSDTNQPDNTAQQ
+370 DTKQTESSTEQ
-384 EQSSEVTTTEAAAQP
+384 EKPSEATTTEVAAQLTP
-399 TSAPV
+399 APM

-424 VVACAAVAAFII
+424 VVACVAVAAFVI

-443 NAVQTPSVAT
+443 IAVQTPSVAP
-453 QTETVATEEQPQVSQ
+453 QTETVATEEQSQVSQ

-482 LEAEEKA
+482 L
-489 RKEAEEK
+489 
-496 AKLEAEE
+496 
-503 KERKEAEEKAKL
+503 
-515 EAEEKARKDA
+515 
-525 EEKARKEKEEK
+525 
-536 IAAEKARKEAEI
+536 AAE
-548 KARRDAVAA
+548 
-557 EKAQRIEN
+557 
-565 ALQEVAGRDFSDAR
+565 
-579 QAFFSRIEHEEP
+579 
-591 QDKEWRDQW
+591 
-600 EQALTV
+600 
-606 AESFWDGLK
+606 
-615 DSASKL
+615 
-621 TETQLNDFAMKNLRQ
+621 
-636 KFLKSNFGEQPWTI
+636 
-650 VDMTGDTITLRREID
+650 
-665 ATEADDGKEE
+665 
-675 IKPIQWTRKLQELR
+675 
-689 FNQLEAL
+689 
-696 ANTIFPLKDKSAE
+696 
-709 ESRQALGL
+709 
-717 YLLLCG
+717 
-723 IAPAKAIIEKYN
+723 
-735 LSENWPAITEAADSM
+735 
-750 SPSNYIATQLA
+750 
-761 CVKERAAIAA
+761 
-771 NSKEPLLRTL
+771 
-781 AAIQA
+781 
-786 YSLGNAL
+786 
-793 YLTFPNQKEFY
+793 
-804 ATEIQQII
+804 
-812 KPLFST
+812 
-818 NR
+818 

>member
-27 TCLSPVAVPET
+27 TCLSPVAVPES

-138 AQNGRIPP
+138 ALNGRIPP
-146 QQMLGIASEIVSAL
+146 QQMLGITMEIVSAL

-261 VTAPLVP
+261 ATAPLIP

-278 PISNLVDIMMAKS
+278 PISDLIDIMMAKS

-306 QRVANGEMPL
+306 QRVVNGEMPFR
-316 HTLSAD
+316 TLSAD
-322 ASSESNDASSS
+322 ASSESNNAS
-333 ETTATAK
+333 TAKNTATPK

-347 FTKGHVKL
+347 FTKGHAKL
-355 HKTDKTPSAEDATSS
+355 HKADKTPSTEDASSS
-370 ATSDTNQPDNTAQQ
+370 APFNTNQPEDTTQQ
-384 EQSSEVTTTEAAAQP
+384 EKPSEATTTETATQP
-399 TSAPV
+399 TSVPL

-410 GGTAILLTVVALLI
+410 GGTTILLTVVALLI

-443 NAVQTPSVAT
+443 TAVQTPSVVT
-453 QTETVATEEQPQVSQ
+453 QTEVTPTEEQPQVSQ
-468 EEQQAKIEAEEKAK
+468 EEQQVKIEAEEKAK

-515 EAEEKARKDA
+515 EAEEKARK
-525 EEKARKEKEEK
+525 EEEEK
-536 IAAEKARKEAEI
+536 ITAEKARKEAEI

-557 EKAQRIEN
+557 EKAKRIEN

-600 EQALTV
+600 EQALIE
-606 AESFWDGLK
+606 AENFWDGMK

-621 TETQLNDFAMKNLRQ
+621 TGSQLKEFSMKNLRQ
-636 KFLKSNFGEQPWTI
+636 KYAKTNFGEQPWTI
-650 VDMTGDTITLRREID
+650 SDMTGDTITLRREFD
-665 ATEADDGKEE
+665 VSEADDGKEE
-675 IKPIQWTRKLQELR
+675 IKSVQWTRKLQELR
-689 FNQLEAL
+689 YNQIETIAE
-696 ANTIFPLKDKSAE
+696 TIFPLKGKSQE

-723 IAPAKAIIEKYN
+723 EASAQAVVEKYN
-735 LSENWPAITEAADSM
+735 LSDKWPHIAEATDSISSQDYIT
-750 SPSNYIATQLA
+750 TQLA
-761 CVKERAAIAA
+761 CVKERAETASNA
-771 NSKEPLLRTL
+771 KEPLVRTL

-793 YLTFPNQKEFY
+793 YLTFPNQKELY

>member
-146 QQMLGIASEIVSAL
+146 QQMLSIAQEIVSAL

-200 LHEDGSTELFGTPQY
+200 LHEDGSTELYGTPQY
-215 LAPELLSGATPNAA
+215 LPPELLSGATPNAA

-261 VTAPLVP
+261 ATAPLVP

-316 HTLSAD
+316 RTPSAD
-322 ASSESNDASSS
+322 TSSESDEAS
-333 ETTATAK
+333 TTENAIPAK

-347 FTKGHVKL
+347 LTKGHVKL
-355 HKTDKTPSAEDATSS
+355 HKTDKTSPAEDASSTSS
-370 ATSDTNQPDNTAQQ
+370 DTKQTESSTEQ
-384 EQSSEVTTTEAAAQP
+384 EKPSEATTTEVAAQP
-399 TSAPV
+399 TPAPM

-410 GGTAILLTVVALLI
+410 GGTAILLTVMALLI
-424 VVACAAVAAFII
+424 VVACAAVAAFVI

-443 NAVQTPSVAT
+443 IAVQTPSVAP

-515 EAEEKARKDA
+515 EAEEKARKEA
-525 EEKARKEKEEK
+525 EEKARKEEEEK

-548 KARRDAVAA
+548 KARRDAVAT
-557 EKAQRIEN
+557 EKAKRIAN

-600 EQALTV
+600 EQALTM

-621 TETQLNDFAMKNLRQ
+621 TEMQLNDFAMKNLRQ

-665 ATEADDGKEE
+665 ATDTEDDKEA
-675 IKPIQWTRKLQELR
+675 IKPVQWTRKLQELR
-689 FNQLEAL
+689 FNQLETL
-696 ANTIFPLKDKSAE
+696 AKTIFPLKDKSAE

-761 CVKERAAIAA
+761 CVKERAEIAA

-793 YLTFPNQKEFY
+793 YLTFPNQKELY

>member
-27 TCLSPVAVPET
+27 TCLSPVAVPES

-120 RWYFAMEYINGS
+120 RWYFAMEYIDGN

-138 AQNGRIPP
+138 EQNGRIPER
-146 QQMLGIASEIVSAL
+146 QMLGIASEVVSAL

-200 LHEDGSTELFGTPQY
+200 MNEDGSTELYGTPQY

-268 LKEVAPDISE
+268 LKDVAPDISE
-278 PISNLVDIMMAKS
+278 PVSHLIDIMMAKS

-299 DELEKDI
+299 DQLEQDL

-316 HTLSAD
+316 HQSAD
-322 ASSESNDASSS
+322 DATKNDNTQTAQQ
-333 ETTATAK
+333 TATPK

-347 FTKGHVKL
+347 LTKGHVKL
-355 HKTDKTPSAEDATSS
+355 HKTDKPSADDASTTNAASTEHPKATTEQEKLTETPSAS
-370 ATSDTNQPDNTAQQ
+370 AAPS
-384 EQSSEVTTTEAAAQP
+384 TT
-399 TSAPV
+399 
-404 PPPVKT
+404 PPVKT
-410 GGTAILLTVVALLI
+410 GGSSAILLAVLALLI
-424 VVACAAVAAFII
+424 VIVGAAVAFFVIR
-436 HGRKQTP
+436 GRQQTP
-443 NAVQTPSVAT
+443 TAVQPTAVAS
-453 QTETVATEEQPQVSQ
+453 QTEVKESEEQTQVVQ
-468 EEQQAKIEAEEKAK
+468 DEEKAKAEAEEKARLEAEEKEKKEAEEKARLEAEEKARKEEEEKAK

-489 RKEAEEK
+489 KK
-496 AKLEAEE
+496 
-503 KERKEAEEKAKL
+503 
-515 EAEEKARKDA
+515 EAEEKARK
-525 EEKARKEKEEK
+525 EEEEK
-536 IAAEKARKEAEI
+536 IAAEKARKEAEE
-548 KARRDAVAA
+548 KARRDAVAD
-557 EKAQRIEN
+557 EKAKRIET
-565 ALQEVAGRDFSDAR
+565 ALREIAERDFSDAR
-579 QAFFSRIEHEEP
+579 QAFFSRIDHEEP
-591 QDKEWRDQW
+591 KDKEWRDQW
-600 EQALTV
+600 EQALIE
-606 AESFWDGLK
+606 AESFWDGMK
-615 DSASKL
+615 DSAAKL
-621 TETQLNDFAMKNLRQ
+621 AGGQLNEFSMKSLRQ
-636 KFLKSNFGEQPWTI
+636 KFIKTNFGEQPWTI
-650 VDMTGDTITLRREID
+650 SDMTGDTITLRREFD
-665 ATEADDGKEE
+665 VSEADESKEE
-675 IKPIQWTRKLQELR
+675 IKPVQWTRKLQELR
-689 FNQLEAL
+689 FSQIEAI
-696 ANTIFPLKDKSAE
+696 AEIIFPLKGKSQE

-723 IAPAKAIIEKYN
+723 VAPAQAVIDKYG
-735 LSENWPAITEAADSM
+735 LADKWSHIAETTESISSQDYITS
-750 SPSNYIATQLA
+750 QLA
-761 CVKERAAIAA
+761 CIKERAETATNA
-771 NSKEPLLRTL
+771 KEPLVRTL

-793 YLTFPNQKEFY
+793 YLTFPNQKELY

>member
-27 TCLSPVAVPET
+27 TCLSPVAVPES

-110 QAVAVNCDEG
+110 QAVAVNCDDG

-146 QQMLGIASEIVSAL
+146 QQMLGITMEIVSAL

-215 LAPELLSGATPNAA
+215 LAPELLSCATPNAA

-306 QRVANGEMPL
+306 QRVVNGEMPL
-316 HTLSAD
+316 RTHSAN
-322 ASSESNDASSS
+322 APLESNDASNT
-333 ETTATAK
+333 ENTATSK

-355 HKTDKTPSAEDATSS
+355 HKTDKAPTAEDASSS
-370 ATSDTNQPDNTAQQ
+370 ASTDTKQT
-384 EQSSEVTTTEAAAQP
+384 EGTTEQEKPSEAATEATPQP
-399 TSAPV
+399 ASTPM

-424 VVACAAVAAFII
+424 VIACTAVAAFII
-436 HGRKQTP
+436 HGRKQTAT
-443 NAVQTPSVAT
+443 AVQTPSVVS
-453 QTETVATEEQPQVSQ
+453 QTESVEAEVQTQVSQ

-496 AKLEAEE
+496 A
-503 KERKEAEEKAKL
+503 RKEE
-515 EAEEKARKDA
+515 
-525 EEKARKEKEEK
+525 EEK

-557 EKAQRIEN
+557 EKAKRLET
-565 ALQEVAGRDFSDAR
+565 ALQEVAGRDFSGAR
-579 QAFFSRIEHEEP
+579 QAFFSRIDHEEP

-600 EQALTV
+600 EQALTA
-606 AESFWDGLK
+606 AESFWDG
-615 DSASKL
+615 
-621 TETQLNDFAMKNLRQ
+621 
-636 KFLKSNFGEQPWTI
+636 
-650 VDMTGDTITLRREID
+650 
-665 ATEADDGKEE
+665 
-675 IKPIQWTRKLQELR
+675 
-689 FNQLEAL
+689 
-696 ANTIFPLKDKSAE
+696 
-709 ESRQALGL
+709 
-717 YLLLCG
+717 
-723 IAPAKAIIEKYN
+723 
-735 LSENWPAITEAADSM
+735 
-750 SPSNYIATQLA
+750 
-761 CVKERAAIAA
+761 
-771 NSKEPLLRTL
+771 
-781 AAIQA
+781 
-786 YSLGNAL
+786 
-793 YLTFPNQKEFY
+793 
-804 ATEIQQII
+804 
-812 KPLFST
+812 
-818 NR
+818 

>member
-27 TCLSPVAVPET
+27 TCLSPVAVPES

-138 AQNGRIPP
+138 ALNGRIPP
-146 QQMLGIASEIVSAL
+146 QQMLGITMEIVSAL

-261 VTAPLVP
+261 ATAPLIP

-278 PISNLVDIMMAKS
+278 PISDLIDIMMAKS

-299 DELEKDI
+299 DALEKDI
-306 QRVANGEMPL
+306 QRVLNGEMPL
-316 HTLSAD
+316 RVLSAD
-322 ASSESNDASSS
+322 ASSESNNASTT
-333 ETTATAK
+333 ENTATSK

-347 FTKGHVKL
+347 FTKGHAKL
-355 HKTDKTPSAEDATSS
+355 HKTDKTPSAEDASS
-370 ATSDTNQPDNTAQQ
+370 FASTNTNQPEDTTQQ
-384 EQSSEVTTTEAAAQP
+384 EKPSEATATQP
-399 TSAPV
+399 TSVPL

-410 GGTAILLTVVALLI
+410 GGTAILLTVVALLL
-424 VVACAAVAAFII
+424 VVACGAVAAFII

-443 NAVQTPSVAT
+443 IAVQTPSVVT
-453 QTETVATEEQPQVSQ
+453 QTETVAAEEQPQVSQ
-468 EEQQAKIEAEEKAK
+468 EEQQAKIVAEEKAK

-515 EAEEKARKDA
+515 EAEEKARKEA
-525 EEKARKEKEEK
+525 EEKARKEEEEK
-536 IAAEKARKEAEI
+536 IAAEKARKEAET
-548 KARRDAVAA
+548 KARRDAVAT
-557 EKAQRIEN
+557 EKTKRIET
-565 ALQEVAGRDFSDAR
+565 ALQEVAVRDFSGAR

-600 EQALTV
+600 EQALIE
-606 AESFWDGLK
+606 AENFWDGMK

-621 TETQLNDFAMKNLRQ
+621 TGSQLKEFSMKNLRQ
-636 KFLKSNFGEQPWTI
+636 KYAKTNFGEQPWTI
-650 VDMTGDTITLRREID
+650 SDMTGDTITLRREFD
-665 ATEADDGKEE
+665 VSEADDGKEE
-675 IKPIQWTRKLQELR
+675 IKSVQWTRKLQELR
-689 FNQLEAL
+689 YNQIETIAE
-696 ANTIFPLKDKSAE
+696 TIFPLKGKSQE

-723 IAPAKAIIEKYN
+723 EASAQAVVEKYN
-735 LSENWPAITEAADSM
+735 LSDKWPHIAEATDSISSQDYIT
-750 SPSNYIATQLA
+750 TQLA
-761 CVKERAAIAA
+761 CVKERAETASNA
-771 NSKEPLLRTL
+771 KEPLVRTL

-793 YLTFPNQKEFY
+793 YLTFPNQKELY

>member
-27 TCLSPVAVPET
+27 TCLSPVAVPES

-146 QQMLGIASEIVSAL
+146 QQMLGITMEIVSAL

-215 LAPELLSGATPNAA
+215 LAPELLSCATPNAA

-306 QRVANGEMPL
+306 QRVVNGEMPL
-316 HTLSAD
+316 RTHSAN
-322 ASSESNDASSS
+322 APLESNDASNA
-333 ETTATAK
+333 ENTATSK

-347 FTKGHVKL
+347 FTKGHSKL
-355 HKTDKTPSAEDATSS
+355 HKTDKAPTAEDASSS
-370 ATSDTNQPDNTAQQ
+370 ASTDTKQTEGTTEQ
-384 EQSSEVTTTEAAAQP
+384 EKPSEVTTEATTQP
-399 TSAPV
+399 ASAPM

-424 VVACAAVAAFII
+424 VIACAAVAAFII
-436 HGRKQTP
+436 HGRKQTAT
-443 NAVQTPSVAT
+443 AVQTPSVVS
-453 QTETVATEEQPQVSQ
+453 QTESVEAEVQTQVSQ

-503 KERKEAEEKAKL
+503 KARKEAEEKA
-515 EAEEKARKDA
+515 
-525 EEKARKEKEEK
+525 RKEEEEK

-557 EKAQRIEN
+557 EKAKRIET
-565 ALQEVAGRDFSDAR
+565 ALQEVAGRDFSGAR
-579 QAFFSRIEHEEP
+579 QAFFSRIDHEEP
-591 QDKEWRDQW
+591 QDKEWREQW
-600 EQALTV
+600 EQALTA

-621 TETQLNDFAMKNLRQ
+621 TDTQLNEFSMKSLRH

-650 VDMTGDTITLRREID
+650 MDMTGDTIILCREID
-665 ATEADDGKEE
+665 ASETEDGKEE
-675 IKPIQWTRKLQELR
+675 IKNVQWTRKLQELR
-689 FNQLEAL
+689 FNQIEAL
-696 ANTIFPLKDKSAE
+696 ANTIFPLKDKSLE

-717 YLLLCG
+717 YLLLFG
-723 IAPAKAIIEKYN
+723 MAPAKAIVEKYN
-735 LSENWPAITEAADSM
+735 LSENWPAITEAANSM
-750 SPSNYIATQLA
+750 SPQNYITTQLD
-761 CVKERAAIAA
+761 CVKERAETASNA
-771 NSKEPLLRTL
+771 KEPLSRTL

-793 YLTFPNQKEFY
+793 YLTFPNQKELY

-812 KPLFST
+812 KPLFSQ
-818 NR
+818 NK

>member
-38 VTSPRAL
+38 VTSPRAM
-45 LGDFVIKN
+45 LGDFVIKS

-132 TLKQML
+132 TLKELL

-200 LHEDGSTELFGTPQY
+200 LHEDGSTELYGTPQY
-215 LAPELLSGATPNAA
+215 IAPELLSGATPNAS

-256 IANLH
+256 IASLH

-268 LKEVAPDISE
+268 LKEVAPDISN
-278 PISNLVDIMMAKS
+278 PISCLVDIMMAKS
-291 PEDRYQDY
+291 PEDRYQNY
-299 DELEKDI
+299 DELETDLK
-306 QRVANGEMPL
+306 RVTEEEMPL
-316 HTLSAD
+316 RLS
-322 ASSESNDASSS
+322 ENDAAKNNGAQAA
-333 ETTATAK
+333 EQTATSK

-355 HKTDKTPSAEDATSS
+355 HKTGKPAAEETKPAMEQSNATTEQEKPEKTPLATVPPS
-370 ATSDTNQPDNTAQQ
+370 
-384 EQSSEVTTTEAAAQP
+384 
-399 TSAPV
+399 V

-410 GGTAILLTVVALLI
+410 GGGSAILLAVLALLI
-424 VVACAAVAAFII
+424 VIVCAAVAVFVIRGRQQTTPPIVNQPEVTDTAEQTQAFQEAEKAQKEAEEKARLEAAEKEKKEAEEKARLEAEEKA
-436 HGRKQTP
+436 RK
-443 NAVQTPSVAT
+443 
-453 QTETVATEEQPQVSQ
+453 
-468 EEQQAKIEAEEKAK
+468 EAEEKAK

-496 AKLEAEE
+496 ARREE
-503 KERKEAEEKAKL
+503 EER
-515 EAEEKARKDA
+515 
-525 EEKARKEKEEK
+525 
-536 IAAEKARKEAEI
+536 IAAEKARKEAELKAQKDAVATE
-548 KARRDAVAA
+548 KARRL
-557 EKAQRIEN
+557 ET
-565 ALQEVAGRDFSDAR
+565 ALQEVAERDFSDAR
-579 QAFFSRIEHEEP
+579 QAFFSRIDHEEP
-591 QDKEWRDQW
+591 QDKEWRNQW
-600 EQALTV
+600 EQALTE
-606 AESFWDGLK
+606 AESFWDGMK
-615 DSASKL
+615 NATSKL
-621 TETQLNDFAMKNLRQ
+621 IDMQLKEFSMKSLHQ
-636 KFLKSNFGEQPWTI
+636 KFSKSNFGELPWTI
-650 VDMTGDTITLRREID
+650 VDMTGDIITLSSTFDIS
-665 ATEADDGKEE
+665 EAEDGKEE
-675 IKPIQWTRKLQELR
+675 IKTVQWTRKLQELR
-689 FNQLEAL
+689 FNQIEAI
-696 ANTIFPLKDKSAE
+696 AETIFPLKGKSLE
-709 ESRQALGL
+709 ESRQSLGL
-717 YLLLCG
+717 YLLFCG
-723 IAPAKAIIEKYN
+723 TAPAQAIVEKYS
-735 LSENWPAITEAADSM
+735 LSSKWPAIAESAESM
-750 SPSNYIATQLA
+750 SPSNYIAIQLA
-761 CVKERAAIAA
+761 CVKERAETASNAKA
-771 NSKEPLLRTL
+771 PLVRTL
-781 AAIQA
+781 ATIQA

-793 YLTFPNQKEFY
+793 YFTFPNQKELY
-804 ATEIQQII
+804 ATEIQQIV
-812 KPLFST
+812 KPLFLQ
-818 NR
+818 NK

>member
-27 TCLSPVAVPET
+27 TCLSPVAVPES

-146 QQMLGIASEIVSAL
+146 QQMLGITMEIVSAL

-200 LHEDGSTELFGTPQY
+200 LHEDGSTELYGTPQY
-215 LAPELLSGATPNAA
+215 LPPELLSGATPNAA

-261 VTAPLVP
+261 ITAPLVP
-268 LKEVAPDISE
+268 LKEVAPDVSE

-306 QRVANGEMPL
+306 QRVVNGEMPL
-316 HTLSAD
+316 RTHSANVPLG
-322 ASSESNDASSS
+322 SNDASTA
-333 ETTATAK
+333 ENTATQK

-347 FTKGHVKL
+347 FTKSHVKL
-355 HKTDKTPSAEDATSS
+355 HKTDKTPSAEDASSS
-370 ATSDTNQPDNTAQQ
+370 ASPDTKQT
-384 EQSSEVTTTEAAAQP
+384 EGTTEQEKPSEATAEIPTQP
-399 TSAPV
+399 TFAPT

-424 VVACAAVAAFII
+424 VICVAVAAFII
-436 HGRKQTP
+436 HGRKQTTT
-443 NAVQTPSVAT
+443 AVQTPPVVT
-453 QTETVATEEQPQVSQ
+453 QTEVKASEEQTQVSQ

-515 EAEEKARKDA
+515 EAEEKARKEA
-525 EEKARKEKEEK
+525 EEKARKEEEEK
-536 IAAEKARKEAEI
+536 IATEKARKEAEI

-557 EKAQRIEN
+557 EKAKRLET
-565 ALQEVAGRDFSDAR
+565 ALQEVAGRDFSGAR
-579 QAFFSRIEHEEP
+579 QAFFSRIDHEEP

-600 EQALTV
+600 EQALTA
-606 AESFWDGLK
+606 AENFWDGLK
-615 DSASKL
+615 DSNSKL
-621 TETQLNDFAMKNLRQ
+621 TDTQMNEFSMKGLRH
-636 KFLKSNFGEQPWTI
+636 KFLKTNFGEQPWTI
-650 VDMTGDTITLRREID
+650 MDMTGDTIILRREID
-665 ATEADDGKEE
+665 ATETEDGKEE
-675 IKPIQWTRKLQELR
+675 IKPVQWTRKLQELR
-689 FNQLEAL
+689 YNQIEAL
-696 ANTIFPLKDKSAE
+696 ANTIFPLKDKSLE

-717 YLLLCG
+717 YLLLFG
-723 IAPAKAIIEKYN
+723 MAPAKAIIEKYN

-761 CVKERAAIAA
+761 CVKERAETASNA
-771 NSKEPLLRTL
+771 KEPLVKTL

-793 YLTFPNQKEFY
+793 YLTFPNQKELY

-812 KPLFST
+812 KPLFSQ
-818 NR
+818 NK

>member
-1 MRFQC
+1 
-6 NHCRALLELDDV
+6 
-18 QPGEIVQCP
+18 
-27 TCLSPVAVPET
+27 VAVPES

-120 RWYFAMEYINGS
+120 RWYFAMEYIDGN

-138 AQNGRIPP
+138 EQNGRIPER
-146 QQMLGIASEIVSAL
+146 QMLGIASEVVSAL

-200 LHEDGSTELFGTPQY
+200 MNEDGSTELYGTPQY

-268 LKEVAPDISE
+268 LKDVAPDISE
-278 PISNLVDIMMAKS
+278 PVSHLIDIMMAKS

-299 DELEKDI
+299 DQLEQDL

-316 HTLSAD
+316 HQSAD
-322 ASSESNDASSS
+322 DATKNDNTQTAQQ
-333 ETTATAK
+333 TATPK

-347 FTKGHVKL
+347 LTKGHVKL
-355 HKTDKTPSAEDATSS
+355 HKTDKPSADDASTTNAASTEHPKATTEQEKLTETPSAS
-370 ATSDTNQPDNTAQQ
+370 AAPS
-384 EQSSEVTTTEAAAQP
+384 TT
-399 TSAPV
+399 
-404 PPPVKT
+404 PPVKT
-410 GGTAILLTVVALLI
+410 GGSSAILLAVLALLI
-424 VVACAAVAAFII
+424 VIVGAAVAFFVIR
-436 HGRKQTP
+436 GRQQTP
-443 NAVQTPSVAT
+443 TAVQPTAVAS
-453 QTETVATEEQPQVSQ
+453 QTEVKESEEQTQVVQ
-468 EEQQAKIEAEEKAK
+468 DEEKAKAEAEEKARLEAEEKEKKEAEEKARLEAEEKARKEEEEKAK

-489 RKEAEEK
+489 KK
-496 AKLEAEE
+496 
-503 KERKEAEEKAKL
+503 
-515 EAEEKARKDA
+515 EAEEKARK
-525 EEKARKEKEEK
+525 EEEEK
-536 IAAEKARKEAEI
+536 IAAEKARKEAEE
-548 KARRDAVAA
+548 KARRDAVAD
-557 EKAQRIEN
+557 EKAKRIET
-565 ALQEVAGRDFSDAR
+565 ALREIAERDFSDAR
-579 QAFFSRIEHEEP
+579 QAFFSRIDHEEP
-591 QDKEWRDQW
+591 KDKEWRDQW
-600 EQALTV
+600 EQALIE
-606 AESFWDGLK
+606 AESFWDGMK
-615 DSASKL
+615 DSAAKL
-621 TETQLNDFAMKNLRQ
+621 AGGQLNEFSMKSLRQ
-636 KFLKSNFGEQPWTI
+636 KFIKTNFGEQPWTI
-650 VDMTGDTITLRREID
+650 SDMTGDTITLRREFD
-665 ATEADDGKEE
+665 VSEADESKEE
-675 IKPIQWTRKLQELR
+675 IKPVQWTRKLQELR
-689 FNQLEAL
+689 FSQIEAI
-696 ANTIFPLKDKSAE
+696 AEIIFPLKGKSQE

-723 IAPAKAIIEKYN
+723 VAPAQAVIDKYG
-735 LSENWPAITEAADSM
+735 LADKWSHIAETTESISSQDYITS
-750 SPSNYIATQLA
+750 QLA
-761 CVKERAAIAA
+761 CIKERAETATNA
-771 NSKEPLLRTL
+771 KEPLVRTL

-793 YLTFPNQKEFY
+793 YLTFPNQKELY

>member
-27 TCLSPVAVPET
+27 TCLSPVAVPES

-146 QQMLGIASEIVSAL
+146 QQMLGITMEIVSAL

-215 LAPELLSGATPNAA
+215 LAPELLSCATPNAA

-306 QRVANGEMPL
+306 QRVVNGEMPL
-316 HTLSAD
+316 RTHSAN
-322 ASSESNDASSS
+322 APLESNDASNT
-333 ETTATAK
+333 ENTATSK

-355 HKTDKTPSAEDATSS
+355 HKTDKAPTAEDASSS
-370 ATSDTNQPDNTAQQ
+370 ASTDTKQT
-384 EQSSEVTTTEAAAQP
+384 EGTTEQEKPSEAATEATPQP
-399 TSAPV
+399 ASTPM

-424 VVACAAVAAFII
+424 VIACTAVAAFII
-436 HGRKQTP
+436 HGRKQTAT
-443 NAVQTPSVAT
+443 AVQTPSVVS
-453 QTETVATEEQPQVSQ
+453 QTESVEAEVQTQVSQ

-496 AKLEAEE
+496 A
-503 KERKEAEEKAKL
+503 RKEE
-515 EAEEKARKDA
+515 
-525 EEKARKEKEEK
+525 EEK

-557 EKAQRIEN
+557 EKAKRIET
-565 ALQEVAGRDFSDAR
+565 ALQEVAGRDFSGAR
-579 QAFFSRIEHEEP
+579 QAFFSRIDHEEP
-591 QDKEWRDQW
+591 QDKEWREQW
-600 EQALTV
+600 EQALTA

-621 TETQLNDFAMKNLRQ
+621 TDTQLNEFSMKSLRH

-650 VDMTGDTITLRREID
+650 MDMTGDTIILCREID
-665 ATEADDGKEE
+665 ASETEDGKEE
-675 IKPIQWTRKLQELR
+675 IKNVQWTRKLQELR
-689 FNQLEAL
+689 FNQIEAL
-696 ANTIFPLKDKSAE
+696 ANTIFPLKDKSLE
-709 ESRQALGL
+709 ESHQALGL
-717 YLLLCG
+717 YLLLFG
-723 IAPAKAIIEKYN
+723 MAPAKAIIEKYN
-735 LSENWPAITEAADSM
+735 LSENWPAITEAANSM
-750 SPSNYIATQLA
+750 SPQNYITTQLA
-761 CVKERAAIAA
+761 CVKERAETASNA
-771 NSKEPLLRTL
+771 KEPLSRTL

-793 YLTFPNQKEFY
+793 YLTFPNQKELY

-812 KPLFST
+812 KPLFSQ
-818 NR
+818 NK

>member
-146 QQMLGIASEIVSAL
+146 QQMLSIVQEIVSAL

-316 HTLSAD
+316 RTLSAN
-322 ASSESNDASSS
+322 ASSESNDTSTS

-355 HKTDKTPSAEDATSS
+355 HKTDKTPTAEDVSSS
-370 ATSDTNQPDNTAQQ
+370 ASTDTKQTEDIPEQEKLSATA
-384 EQSSEVTTTEAAAQP
+384 ESPAQP
-399 TSAPV
+399 TPAPM

-443 NAVQTPSVAT
+443 IAVQTPSVAT
-453 QTETVATEEQPQVSQ
+453 QTENVATEEQPQVSQ
-468 EEQQAKIEAEEKAK
+468 EEQQAKIEAEEKVK

-515 EAEEKARKDA
+515 EAEEKARKEA
-525 EEKARKEKEEK
+525 EEKARKEEEEK
-536 IAAEKARKEAEI
+536 IAAEKAKKEAEI
-548 KARRDAVAA
+548 KARRDAVAD
-557 EKAQRIEN
+557 EKAKRLET
-565 ALQEVAGRDFSDAR
+565 ALQEVAGRDFSGAR
-579 QAFFSRIEHEEP
+579 QAFFSRINHEEP
-591 QDKEWRDQW
+591 QDKEWRNQW
-600 EQALTV
+600 EQALTL
-606 AESFWDGLK
+606 AECFWDGLK

-621 TETQLNDFAMKNLRQ
+621 TDTQLNEFSMKTLRQ
-636 KFLKSNFGEQPWTI
+636 KFLKTNFGEQPWTI

-665 ATEADDGKEE
+665 VTETEGGKEE
-675 IKPIQWTRKLQELR
+675 SKPVQWTRKLQELR
-689 FNQLEAL
+689 FSQIEAL
-696 ANTIFPLKDKSAE
+696 ADTIFPLKDKSLE

-717 YLLLCG
+717 YLLFFG
-723 IAPAKAIIEKYN
+723 MAPVKAIVEKYN
-735 LSENWPAITEAADSM
+735 LSENWTAITEAADSM
-750 SPSNYIATQLA
+750 SPNNYITAQLA
-761 CVKERAAIAA
+761 CIKERAEASTNA
-771 NSKEPLLRTL
+771 KDPLVKTL

-793 YLTFPNQKEFY
+793 YFTFPNQKDLY
-804 ATEIQQII
+804 ASEIQQII
-812 KPLFST
+812 KPLFSQ
-818 NR
+818 NK

>member
-27 TCLSPVAVPET
+27 TCLSPVAVPES

-138 AQNGRIPP
+138 AQNGRIPEH
-146 QQMLGIASEIVSAL
+146 QMLGIATEIVSAL

-215 LAPELLSGATPNAA
+215 IAPELLSGATPNAA

-247 PFIADTPEA
+247 PFIADTPVS

-268 LKEVAPDISE
+268 LKDVAPDISE
-278 PISNLVDIMMAKS
+278 PVSRLVDIMMAKS
-291 PEDRYQDY
+291 PEERYQDY
-299 DELEKDI
+299 DVLEQDI
-306 QRVANGEMPL
+306 QRVANGEMPIL
-316 HTLSAD
+316 QSAD
-322 ASSESNDASSS
+322 DTAKNNGAQATEQ
-333 ETTATAK
+333 TATSK

-347 FTKGHVKL
+347 FTKGHAKL
-355 HKTDKTPSAEDATSS
+355 HKTDKPAAEEATPATEQANATTEQEKPAAPPSATAALS
-370 ATSDTNQPDNTAQQ
+370 A
-384 EQSSEVTTTEAAAQP
+384 
-399 TSAPV
+399 

-410 GGTAILLTVVALLI
+410 GGSSAILLAVLALLI
-424 VVACAAVAAFII
+424 VIVCAAVAVFVIR
-436 HGRKQTP
+436 GRQQTMP
-443 NAVQTPSVAT
+443 TVQASAVVNQAEDTNTEENTQAVQEAEKAQKEAEEKARLEAEEKEKKEAVEKARLEAEEKA
-453 QTETVATEEQPQVSQ
+453 QT
-468 EEQQAKIEAEEKAK
+468 EAEEKAK

-489 RKEAEEK
+489 KKEAEEN
-496 AKLEAEE
+496 
-503 KERKEAEEKAKL
+503 
-515 EAEEKARKDA
+515 
-525 EEKARKEKEEK
+525 ARKEEEER
-536 IAAEKARKEAEI
+536 IAAEKARKEAEL

-557 EKAQRIEN
+557 EKTRRIET
-565 ALQEVAGRDFSDAR
+565 ALQEVAERDFSDAR
-579 QAFFSRIEHEEP
+579 QAFFSRIDHEEP
-591 QDKEWRDQW
+591 QDKEWRNQW
-600 EQALTV
+600 EQALTE
-606 AESFWDGLK
+606 AESFWEGMK
-615 DSASKL
+615 KSTSKL
-621 TETQLNDFAMKNLRQ
+621 IDTQLKEFSMKSLRQ
-636 KFLKSNFGEQPWTI
+636 KFSKNNLVELPWTI
-650 VDMTGDTITLRREID
+650 TDMTGDAITSRCTFD
-665 ATEADDGKEE
+665 VSEAEEDKEE
-675 IKPIQWTRKLQELR
+675 IKNVQWTRKLQELR
-689 FNQLEAL
+689 FSQIEAI
-696 ANTIFPLKDKSAE
+696 AETIFPLQGKSQE
-709 ESRQALGL
+709 ESREALGL

-723 IAPAKAIIEKYN
+723 TAPAQAIIEKYG
-735 LSENWPAITEAADSM
+735 LSNKWAALAESANSI
-750 SPSNYIATQLA
+750 SPKDYIITQLA
-761 CVKERAAIAA
+761 CIKERAQTASNA
-771 NSKEPLLRTL
+771 KEPLVKTL
-781 AAIQA
+781 ASIQA

-793 YLTFPNQKEFY
+793 YLTFPNQKELY

-812 KPLFST
+812 KPLFSL
-818 NR
+818 NK

>member
-27 TCLSPVAVPET
+27 TCLSPVAVPES

-146 QQMLGIASEIVSAL
+146 QQMLGITMEIVSAL

-200 LHEDGSTELFGTPQY
+200 QHEDGSTELFGTPQY
-215 LAPELLSGATPNAA
+215 LAPELLSCATPNAA

-306 QRVANGEMPL
+306 QRVVNGEMPL
-316 HTLSAD
+316 RTHSAN
-322 ASSESNDASSS
+322 APLESNDASNA
-333 ETTATAK
+333 ENTATSK

-347 FTKGHVKL
+347 FTKGHAKL
-355 HKTDKTPSAEDATSS
+355 HKTDKAPTAEDASSSTS
-370 ATSDTNQPDNTAQQ
+370 TDTKQTEGTTEQ
-384 EQSSEVTTTEAAAQP
+384 EKPSEVTTEATTQP
-399 TSAPV
+399 VSAPM

-424 VVACAAVAAFII
+424 VIACAAVAAFII
-436 HGRKQTP
+436 HGRKQTAT
-443 NAVQTPSVAT
+443 AVQTPSVVS
-453 QTETVATEEQPQVSQ
+453 QTESVEAEVQTQVSQ

-503 KERKEAEEKAKL
+503 KARKEAEEKAKL
-515 EAEEKARKDA
+515 EAEEKARKEA
-525 EEKARKEKEEK
+525 EEKARKEEEEK

-557 EKAQRIEN
+557 EKAKRIET
-565 ALQEVAGRDFSDAR
+565 ALQEVAGRDFSGAR
-579 QAFFSRIEHEEP
+579 QAFFSRIDHEEP
-591 QDKEWRDQW
+591 QDKEWREQW
-600 EQALTV
+600 EQALTA

-621 TETQLNDFAMKNLRQ
+621 TDTQLNEFSMKSLRH

-650 VDMTGDTITLRREID
+650 MDMTGDTIILCREID
-665 ATEADDGKEE
+665 ATETEDGKEE
-675 IKPIQWTRKLQELR
+675 IKNVQWTRKLQELR
-689 FNQLEAL
+689 FNQIEAL
-696 ANTIFPLKDKSAE
+696 ANTIFPLKDKSLE

-717 YLLLCG
+717 YLLLFG
-723 IAPAKAIIEKYN
+723 MAPAKAIVEKYN
-735 LSENWPAITEAADSM
+735 LSENWPAITEAANSM
-750 SPSNYIATQLA
+750 SPQNYITTQLD
-761 CVKERAAIAA
+761 CVKERAETASNA
-771 NSKEPLLRTL
+771 KEPLSRTL

-793 YLTFPNQKEFY
+793 YLTFPNQKELY

-812 KPLFST
+812 KPLFSQ
-818 NR
+818 NK

>member
-27 TCLSPVAVPET
+27 TCLSPVAVPES

-95 NEARAAASLNHPNIV
+95 NEARAAANLNHPNIV

-138 AQNGRIPP
+138 AQNGRIPEH
-146 QQMLGIASEIVSAL
+146 QMLGIASEIVSAL

-215 LAPELLSGATPNAA
+215 IAPELLSGATPNAA

-247 PFIADTPEA
+247 PFIADTPIS

-268 LKEVAPDISE
+268 LKDVAPDISE
-278 PISNLVDIMMAKS
+278 PVSRLVDIMMAKS
-291 PEDRYQDY
+291 PEERYQDY
-299 DELEKDI
+299 DVLEQDI
-306 QRVANGEMPL
+306 QRVANGEMPIL
-316 HTLSAD
+316 QSAD
-322 ASSESNDASSS
+322 DTAKSDGAQATEQ
-333 ETTATAK
+333 TATSK

-347 FTKGHVKL
+347 FTKGHAKL
-355 HKTDKTPSAEDATSS
+355 HKTDKPAAEEATPATEQANATTEQEKPAETPSATAAPS
-370 ATSDTNQPDNTAQQ
+370 A
-384 EQSSEVTTTEAAAQP
+384 
-399 TSAPV
+399 
-404 PPPVKT
+404 PPPVKK
-410 GGTAILLTVVALLI
+410 GGNSAILLAVLALLI
-424 VVACAAVAAFII
+424 VIVCAAVAVFVIR
-436 HGRKQTP
+436 GRQQTTP
-443 NAVQTPSVAT
+443 AIQTAAVVNQSET
-453 QTETVATEEQPQVSQ
+453 TETEEQMQAVQ
-468 EEQQAKIEAEEKAK
+468 EAEKAQKEAEEKARLEAEEKAK
-482 LEAEEKA
+482 KEAEEKA
-489 RKEAEEK
+489 RREE
-496 AKLEAEE
+496 
-503 KERKEAEEKAKL
+503 
-515 EAEEKARKDA
+515 
-525 EEKARKEKEEK
+525 EEK
-536 IAAEKARKEAEI
+536 IAAEKARKEAEE

-557 EKAQRIEN
+557 EKTRRIET
-565 ALQEVAGRDFSDAR
+565 ALHEVAERDFSDAR
-579 QAFFSRIEHEEP
+579 QAFFSRIDHEEP
-591 QDKEWRDQW
+591 QDKEWRNQW
-600 EQALTV
+600 EQALTE
-606 AESFWDGLK
+606 AESFWDGMK
-615 DSASKL
+615 NTTSKL
-621 TETQLNDFAMKNLRQ
+621 IDTQLKEFSMKSLRQ
-636 KFLKSNFGEQPWTI
+636 KFSKNNFGELPWTI
-650 VDMTGDTITLRREID
+650 TDMTGDDITLRCAFD
-665 ATEADDGKEE
+665 VSEAEDGKEE
-675 IKPIQWTRKLQELR
+675 IKNVQWTRKLQELR
-689 FNQLEAL
+689 FNQIEAI
-696 ANTIFPLKDKSAE
+696 AETIFPLKGKSQE

-723 IAPAKAIIEKYN
+723 TAPAQAIIEKYG
-735 LSENWPAITEAADSM
+735 LSDKWAAITESAESM
-750 SPSNYIATQLA
+750 SPDKYVAIQLS
-761 CVKERAAIAA
+761 CIKERAETASNA
-771 NSKEPLLRTL
+771 KEPLVRTL

-793 YLTFPNQKEFY
+793 YLTFPHQKELY

-812 KPLFST
+812 KPLFSQ
-818 NR
+818 NK

>member
-27 TCLSPVAVPET
+27 TCLSPVAVPES

-120 RWYFAMEYINGS
+120 RWYFAMEYIDGN

-138 AQNGRIPP
+138 EQNGRIPER
-146 QQMLGIASEIVSAL
+146 QMLGIASEVVSAL

-200 LHEDGSTELFGTPQY
+200 MNEDGSTELYGTPQY

-268 LKEVAPDISE
+268 LKDVASDISE
-278 PISNLVDIMMAKS
+278 PVSRLVDIMMAKS

-299 DELEKDI
+299 DQLEQDL

-316 HTLSAD
+316 HQSAD
-322 ASSESNDASSS
+322 DATKNDNAQTA
-333 ETTATAK
+333 EQTATSR

-347 FTKGHVKL
+347 LTKGHVKL
-355 HKTDKTPSAEDATSS
+355 HKTDKPSADDASTTNAASTEHPKATTEQEKLTETPSAS
-370 ATSDTNQPDNTAQQ
+370 AAPS
-384 EQSSEVTTTEAAAQP
+384 TT
-399 TSAPV
+399 
-404 PPPVKT
+404 PPVKT
-410 GGTAILLTVVALLI
+410 GGSSAILLAVLALLI
-424 VVACAAVAAFII
+424 VIVGAAVAFFVIR
-436 HGRKQTP
+436 GRQQTP
-443 NAVQTPSVAT
+443 TAVQPTAVAS
-453 QTETVATEEQPQVSQ
+453 QTEVKESEEQTQVVQ
-468 EEQQAKIEAEEKAK
+468 DEEKAKAEAEEKARLEAEEKEKKEAEEKARLEAEEKARKEEEEKAK

-489 RKEAEEK
+489 KK
-496 AKLEAEE
+496 
-503 KERKEAEEKAKL
+503 
-515 EAEEKARKDA
+515 EAEEKARK
-525 EEKARKEKEEK
+525 EEEEK
-536 IAAEKARKEAEI
+536 IAAEKARKEAEE
-548 KARRDAVAA
+548 KARRDAVAD
-557 EKAQRIEN
+557 EKAKRIET
-565 ALQEVAGRDFSDAR
+565 ALREIAERDFSDAR
-579 QAFFSRIEHEEP
+579 QAFFSRIDHEEP
-591 QDKEWRDQW
+591 KDKEWRDQW
-600 EQALTV
+600 EQALIE
-606 AESFWDGLK
+606 AESFWDGMK
-615 DSASKL
+615 DSAAKL
-621 TETQLNDFAMKNLRQ
+621 AGGQLNEFSMKSLRQ
-636 KFLKSNFGEQPWTI
+636 KFIKTNFGEQPWTI
-650 VDMTGDTITLRREID
+650 SDMTGDTITLRREFD
-665 ATEADDGKEE
+665 VSEADESKEE
-675 IKPIQWTRKLQELR
+675 IKPVQWTRKLQELR
-689 FNQLEAL
+689 FSQIEAI
-696 ANTIFPLKDKSAE
+696 AEIIFPLKGKSQE

-723 IAPAKAIIEKYN
+723 VAPAQAVIDKYG
-735 LSENWPAITEAADSM
+735 LADKWSHIAETTESISSQDYITS
-750 SPSNYIATQLA
+750 QLA
-761 CVKERAAIAA
+761 CIKERAETATNA
-771 NSKEPLLRTL
+771 KEPLVRTL

-793 YLTFPNQKEFY
+793 YLTFPNQKELY

>member
-27 TCLSPVAVPET
+27 TCLSPVAVPES

-146 QQMLGIASEIVSAL
+146 QQMLGITTEIVSAL

-215 LAPELLSGATPNAA
+215 LAPELLSCATPNAA

-299 DELEKDI
+299 DKLEKDI
-306 QRVANGEMPL
+306 QRVVNGEMPL
-316 HTLSAD
+316 RTHSAN
-322 ASSESNDASSS
+322 APLESNDASTA
-333 ETTATAK
+333 ENAATTK

-347 FTKGHVKL
+347 FTKSHVKL
-355 HKTDKTPSAEDATSS
+355 HKTDKTPSAEDASSS
-370 ATSDTNQPDNTAQQ
+370 ASTDTKQTDG
-384 EQSSEVTTTEAAAQP
+384 TTEQEKPSEATSEAPTQS
-399 TSAPV
+399 TSALT

-424 VVACAAVAAFII
+424 IICVAVAAFII
-436 HGRKQTP
+436 HGRKQTAT
-443 NAVQTPSVAT
+443 AVQAPPVVT
-453 QTETVATEEQPQVSQ
+453 QAEVTAAEEQTQVSQ

-515 EAEEKARKDA
+515 EAEEKARKEA
-525 EEKARKEKEEK
+525 EEKARKEEEEK

-548 KARRDAVAA
+548 KSRRDAVAA
-557 EKAQRIEN
+557 EKAKRIET
-565 ALQEVAGRDFSDAR
+565 ALQEVAGRDFSGAR
-579 QAFFSRIEHEEP
+579 QAFFSRIDHEEP

-600 EQALTV
+600 EQALTA

-621 TETQLNDFAMKNLRQ
+621 TDTQLNEFSMKRLRH
-636 KFLKSNFGEQPWTI
+636 KFLKNNFGEQPWTI
-650 VDMTGDTITLRREID
+650 MDMTGDTIILRREID
-665 ATEADDGKEE
+665 ATETEDGKEE
-675 IKPIQWTRKLQELR
+675 IKPVQWTRKLQELR
-689 FNQLEAL
+689 FNQIEAL
-696 ANTIFPLKDKSAE
+696 ANTIFPLKDKSLE

-717 YLLLCG
+717 YLLLFG
-723 IAPAKAIIEKYN
+723 MAPAKAIVEKYN
-735 LSENWPAITEAADSM
+735 LNENWPAITEAADSM

-761 CVKERAAIAA
+761 CVKERAETASNA
-771 NSKEPLLRTL
+771 KEPLLRTL

-793 YLTFPNQKEFY
+793 YLTFPNQKELY

-812 KPLFST
+812 KPLFSQ
-818 NR
+818 NK